1 MTFASVFQS
10 SVFISWLRSSSMLV
24 GRTPSQSTRIL
35 NFFFTALL
43 RALEFA
49 GEKIIHHQRCDV
61 SGNAKVLL
69 GVIIV
74 RVQAELDIIKPR
86 INVLVELPFARVIR
100 LELYVQAVVIGYAV
114 FRRVH
119 RRLSG
124 KRMH

>member
-61 SGNAKVLL
+61 SGNAKILL

-74 RVQAELDIIKPR
+74 RVQAELVTAIDQPAEKFVHPIFF
-86 INVLVELPFARVIR
+86 LVRPLAN
-100 LELYVQAVVIGYAV
+100 
-114 FRRVH
+114 
-119 RRLSG
+119 
-124 KRMH
+124 